1 MPSSYLEGTTGPL
14 AARGYTRE
22 GKRGTLQINYGLLTD
37 HRGCPVALSV
47 FEGQTADPKTLLPQV
62 EKVRDRFG
70 LRELVLVGDRG
81 MISQT
86 QIETLRTYGG
96 VEWITALRSGA
107 IRPLLEAAAIP
118 LEPGAQYQLFELWHP
133 D

>member
-1 MPSSYLEGTTGPL
+1 
-14 AARGYTRE
+14 
-22 GKRGTLQINYGLLTD
+22 
-37 HRGCPVALSV
+37 VALSV

-70 LRELVLVGDRG
+70 ISELVLVGDRG

-86 QIETLRTYGG
+86 QIETLRTDAG
-96 VEWITALRSGA
+96 VDWITALRSGA
-107 IRPLLEAAAIP
+107 IRTLLEAEAIAV
-118 LEPGAQYQLFELWHP
+118 EPGEPYQLFELRPP